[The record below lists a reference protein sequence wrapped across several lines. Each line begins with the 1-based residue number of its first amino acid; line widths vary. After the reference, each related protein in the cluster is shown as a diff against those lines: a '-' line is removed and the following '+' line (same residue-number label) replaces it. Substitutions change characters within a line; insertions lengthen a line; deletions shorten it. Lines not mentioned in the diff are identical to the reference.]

1 MQLAKLRRLEG
12 IIQPKSVKDSL
23 KDLINLSSL
32 MLDLAY
38 ASIIHDNEEL
48 AKQVLDLEQSVND
61 LKKSVI
67 IHMSL
72 AVRSLNDA
80 EKAVSVFK
88 IADATSMV
96 AYEAIEIAKIV
107 LKKMKI
113 HSKIKEGLMKT
124 NESVGI
130 IQVMK
135 GSRLEGLTIENALIT
150 SGVGFDVIGVK
161 RDGRWLI
168 NPREDFELKADDI
181 LVVRGTMDALTCLKS
196 YAGGGT
202 VVNTSRNR

>member
-1 MQLAKLRRLEG
+1 MRRSEEV
-12 IIQPKSVKDSL
+12 IQPRSVKDSL

-38 ASIIHDNEEL
+38 ASIMHDDEEL

-67 IHMSL
+67 IYMSL
-72 AVRSLNDA
+72 AVRSLNNA

-113 HSKIKEGLMKT
+113 HPKIKEGFMKT
-124 NESVGI
+124 DESVSI
-130 IQVMK
+130 IQVMR
-135 GSRLEGLTIENALIT
+135 GSRLEGSTIENALIT
-150 SGVGFDVIGVK
+150 SGVGFDIIGVK
-161 RDGRWLI
+161 RNDRWLI
-168 NPREDFELKADDI
+168 NPSNDFELKADDV

-196 YAGGGT
+196 YAGGGAI
-202 VVNTSRNR
+202 VHTSRDK

>member
-1 MQLAKLRRLEG
+1 VQLAKLRRLEG